1 MPAASAELMGLT
13 NEVAATT
20 VVAMPGEPA
29 VTASLKADSMV
40 GTVGWVDRAPV
51 QCGVGRPRMAAAS
64 AKPYW
69 VGVKNELSVT
79 WLTKVNFHLGVV
91 GKLPA
96 SSFAADAVE
105 PGDALLG
112 LDELHAAIRAEAAA
126 VALNRPAP
134 SRSRRRDGPSF
145 IFRVWIASSTC
156 GSIFFTRTSMEF
168 SRTGLH
174 RPAGGDYVQLSC
186 QKLPVPTYTPQSPKR
201 HKQAHVRDVNANK

>member
-1 MPAASAELMGLT
+1 MPAASALLIGLT
-13 NEVAATT
+13 NEVAETT

-69 VGVKNELSVT
+69 VGVKNGLSAT
-79 WLTKVNFHLGVV
+79 WLTKVNCHFGVV

-96 SSFAADAVE
+96 AAFATPDVPAE
-105 PGDALLG
+105 
-112 LDELHAAIRAEAAA
+112 LDDELLHAAISAEAAA

-134 SRSRRRDGPSF
+134 SSSRRREGPSF
-145 IFRVWIASSTC
+145 MFRVSIASSTT
-156 GSIFFTRTSMEF
+156 GSIFF
-168 SRTGLH
+168 LI
-174 RPAGGDYVQLSC
+174 
-186 QKLPVPTYTPQSPKR
+186 
-201 HKQAHVRDVNANK
+201 